1 MSSMPK
7 ISPSAVRLIRIVLAL
22 VMLSFLVVK
31 VGHNRP
37 LERLANTRP
46 LFIVLAVTLVII
58 DGLIRAWNWTQLVRA
73 MHFGRPA
80 PYRTLLTIY
89 WSGSFLGQF
98 VPSTVGTDALRA
110 MIAARNVG
118 GHPSTHGAAVVMLN
132 AISLA
137 TGCLV
142 GLLCAFWLAWSGH
155 TGGVRL
161 PLRFL
166 FAVAIAGAVIGYGL
180 LRSQRGLLL
189 RMLRRMRG
197 RWRKSRRGLRRFM
210 HRLLIFERYNVH
222 AMPIIAVAV
231 LTLATRAGM
240 YALVGLSVGITLPFP
255 AWLALVPA
263 YSLSGLLP
271 YNVSGYGGDQAA
283 IVYVLTGLGVPGGEA
298 LAFALIVPLITV
310 TFNMLG
316 GLFLLLGGLEVRARQ
331 NAGGRA

>member
-1 MSSMPK
+1 VSPMPK
-7 ISPSAVRLIRIVLAL
+7 ISPSVVRLIRIVLAL
-22 VMLSFLVVK
+22 IMLGYLVVK

-46 LFIVLAVTLVII
+46 LFIVLAVVLVIV

-118 GHPSTHGAAVVMLN
+118 GHASTHGAAVVMLN

-142 GLLCAFWLAWSGH
+142 GLLCAFWLAWSGQ

-161 PLRFL
+161 PLQLL

-189 RMLRRMRG
+189 RLLRRMRG

-210 HRLLIFERYNVH
+210 HRLLIFERYHVH
-222 AMPIIAVAV
+222 PMPIIAVAA

-240 YALVGLSVGITLPFP
+240 YALVGMAVGVTLPFP

-283 IVYVLTGLGVPGGEA
+283 IVYVLTGFGVPGGEA

-316 GLFLLLGGLEVRARQ
+316 GLFLMLGGLEVRARR
-331 NAGGRA
+331 NADGPA